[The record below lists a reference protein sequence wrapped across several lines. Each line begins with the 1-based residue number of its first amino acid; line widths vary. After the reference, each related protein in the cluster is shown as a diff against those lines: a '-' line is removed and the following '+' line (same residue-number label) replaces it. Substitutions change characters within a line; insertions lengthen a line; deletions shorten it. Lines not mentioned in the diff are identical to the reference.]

1 MIADGIKLFK
11 GMPFYLTLLLLAIV
25 ITAFGLEVLGVVI
38 FALLISVILVVSDD
52 IMDTTCP
59 FLVLCA
65 FVSICYDSFNTF
77 IKLAPLVIAPVAAFI
92 YHYVKY
98 KGCFKIGYSFSGIC
112 AVALAVTLGG
122 FGRITGG
129 EFFSGGSLYY
139 TFGLG
144 IGMMIVYIAL
154 KSQIAKEG
162 ADNATQKERFAIF
175 MYIMGLAACAV
186 VVAIYVRNFSEFW
199 ESKSFLVFN
208 SRNNYATYL
217 MLAMPFPCYFAL
229 KNRVHLL
236 SLGFI
241 FGCILLTNSRGG
253 LIFGTIELLICL
265 LYIFIYDK
273 KHRVFYSITFSA
285 LIVAMIAVA
294 VPLFSM
300 YAGRLIDGEIV
311 TDTESRWHLLLRSL
325 DDFKAAPIFGVGIGY
340 SGNVDVYNPVT
351 GAMNWYHLMIPQI
364 IGSMGIV
371 GVLAYG
377 YQAFGRFKIWLKTRA
392 PQNTALFL
400 SYVGLLL
407 MSQVNPGEFCPLPY
421 EFLAVM
427 IFVLL
432 ESDYEKV

>member
-1 MIADGIKLFK
+1 MIGEIKLFK
-11 GMPFYLTLLLLAIV
+11 NLAFYLSLLVAAIV
-25 ITAFGLEVLGVVI
+25 ITLFGLEVWGVVI
-38 FALLISVILVVSDD
+38 FALLISAILILSDD

-77 IKLAPLVIAPVAAFI
+77 IKLAPLVIVPVGALI

-98 KGCFKIGYSFSGIC
+98 KGVFKIGYSFSGIC

-129 EFFSGGSLYY
+129 EYFSGGSLYY

-144 IGMMIVYIAL
+144 IGMMIVYLAL
-154 KSQIAKEG
+154 KSQIAKES
-162 ADNATQKERFAIF
+162 ADAEVQKERFAAF
-175 MYIMGLAACAV
+175 MYIMGLVACAV
-186 VVAIYVRNFSEFW
+186 VIGIYIKNFAEFC
-199 ESKSFLVFN
+199 ESKSFLIFN

-229 KNRVHLL
+229 KNRAHLF
-236 SLGFI
+236 SLAFI

-253 LIFGTIELLICL
+253 LIFGTVELLLCL

-285 LIVAMIAVA
+285 LAIAMIVLAI
-294 VPLFSM
+294 PLFSM
-300 YAGRLIDGEIV
+300 YANRLVDGDFV
-311 TDTESRWHLLLRSL
+311 TNTESRWYLLLRSL
-325 DDFKAAPIFGVGIGY
+325 DDFRSSPIFGVGIGY
-340 SGNVDVYNPVT
+340 NGNVDVYNPVT
-351 GAMNWYHLMIPQI
+351 GAMNWYHMMIPQI
-364 IGSMGIV
+364 IGSMGVV
-371 GVLAYG
+371 GVAAYG
-377 YQAFGRFKIWLKTRA
+377 YQAFGRFKIWIKTKNPR
-392 PQNTALFL
+392 NTALFL

-432 ESDYEKV
+432 ESNYEKA

>member
-1 MIADGIKLFK
+1 MIGERKLFK
-11 GMPFYLTLLLLAIV
+11 NLAFYLSLLVAAMV
-25 ITAFGLEVLGVVI
+25 ITALGLEVLGVII
-38 FALLISVILVVSDD
+38 FALLISAILVLSDD

-77 IKLAPLVIAPVAAFI
+77 IKLAPLVIVPVCALI

-98 KGCFKIGYSFSGIC
+98 KGVFKIGYSFSGIC

-129 EFFSGGSLYY
+129 EFFSGASLYY

-144 IGMMIVYIAL
+144 IGMMVVYLAL
-154 KSQIAKEG
+154 KSQIAK
-162 ADNATQKERFAIF
+162 DNVDAIRQKEIFARS

-186 VVAIYVRNFSEFW
+186 VVAIYARNFTEFW
-199 ESKSFLVFN
+199 NNKSFLVFN

-229 KNRVHLL
+229 KNRAHLL
-236 SLGFI
+236 SLAFI
-241 FGCILLTNSRGG
+241 YGCILLTNSRGG

-265 LYIFIYDK
+265 FYIFICDK

-285 LIVAMIAVA
+285 LAIAMIALA
-294 VPLFSM
+294 IPLFSM
-300 YAGRLIDGEIV
+300 YANRLVGGDLV
-311 TDTESRWHLLLRSL
+311 TNTESRWFLLLRSL
-325 DDFKAAPIFGVGIGY
+325 EDFKSSPIFGVGIGY
-340 SGNVDVYNPVT
+340 NGNVDVYNPVT

-364 IGSMGIV
+364 IGSMGVV

-377 YQAFGRFKIWLKTRA
+377 YQALGRFKIWIKTKN
-392 PQNTALFL
+392 PLNTALFL

-432 ESDYEKV
+432 ENDFEKV